1 MTKKIFT
8 LITLIIAFSYTN
20 ALADKGKY
28 KREGAL
34 LNISASD
41 SREVEE
47 DLLVV
52 NLRFETEGKSPQ
64 EVQEKINEKMTK
76 ALNEIKQHRKI
87 TVSTEQYSVYKY
99 HPRTKNGEPKKT
111 IWRGSQSLQMK
122 SKDSAVIL
130 KTTGVLQSMELAV
143 NELNYVVSPELRE
156 EIEDSLMEKAVEKL
170 LSKSKRV
177 AKSLGKDNIEVVNI
191 NINSNNF
198 YPSPM
203 RASSVMMMKDMGDE
217 SSPVASP
224 GQSRITTSVSATILI
239 KD

>member
-1 MTKKIFT
+1 MTKKLLTF
-8 LITLIIAFSYTN
+8 ITLAMMFSFTT
-20 ALADKGKY
+20 ALADKD
-28 KREGAL
+28 KRKGAL

-41 SREVEE
+41 SKEVEE

-76 ALNEIKQHRKI
+76 ALDEVKKHRKI
-87 TVSTEQYSVYKY
+87 KVSTEQYSVYKY
-99 HPRTKNGEPKKT
+99 HPRIKKGEPKKT
-111 IWRGSQSLQMK
+111 IWRGSQSLQLK
-122 SKDSAVIL
+122 SKHSDIIL
-130 KTTGVLQSMELAV
+130 KTTGVLQSMDLAV
-143 NELNYVVSPELRE
+143 NGLNYIVSPELRE
-156 EIEDSLMEKAVEKL
+156 EVQDSLMEKAVEKL
-170 LSKSKRV
+170 LTKSKRV
-177 AKSLGKDNIEVVNI
+177 AKVLGKDDIEVVNI

-203 RASSVMMMKDMGDE
+203 RASSAMMMKDMSAE